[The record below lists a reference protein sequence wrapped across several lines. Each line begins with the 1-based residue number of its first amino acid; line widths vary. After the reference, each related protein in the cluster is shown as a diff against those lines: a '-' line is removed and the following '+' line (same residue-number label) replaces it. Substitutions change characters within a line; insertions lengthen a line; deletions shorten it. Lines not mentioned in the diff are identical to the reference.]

1 MAKIILDMAL
11 DAAMR
16 GAKHDAEAAAEVLQL
31 AAPYLLDLDKSGELP
46 LGLGR
51 YLANAFTLTAREK
64 AENRPQILA
73 RTLHLT
79 NPNRRPKDY
88 MATGAAVED
97 AMQSNPPM
105 TQYAAVKQVCG
116 QTGVSESYAKNAH
129 KRYLECLAEIEQIE
143 QEEWRLQREED
154 ERIEAALQ
162 TECYESRLEDAA
174 KLVQQLLGDG
184 LSTPQALENAARNHG
199 VYPMDI
205 DRFMDKYP

>member
-1 MAKIILDMAL
+1 MKYILDMAL

-64 AENRPQILA
+64 AENRPQMLA

-154 ERIEAALQ
+154 ERIETALQ
-162 TECYESRLEDAA
+162 SEYYESRLEDAA
-174 KLVQQLLGDG
+174 KQVQQLLDDG
-184 LSTPQALENAARNHG
+184 VSMQEALVNAAQNHA

-205 DRFMDKYP
+205 EKFIEIYP

>member
-1 MAKIILDMAL
+1 MKYILDMAL

-154 ERIEAALQ
+154 ERIETALQ
-162 TECYESRLEDAA
+162 SEYYESRLEDAA
-174 KLVQQLLGDG
+174 KQVQQLLDDG
-184 LSTPQALENAARNHG
+184 VSMEEALVNAARNHG